1 MSCDEAVVKKLGE
14 GIRADY
20 SASLLSLATGRRI
33 IAGTPLAFGE
43 GDTKSRIK
51 NMLKW
56 KKPKTWIMLVALV
69 ACVVAIAFCAT
80 NPRNDVPE
88 EGSMVVW
95 ELDQEYPDAVVDK
108 PQKSCRYSKRFP
120 Y

>member
-43 GDTKSRIK
+43 GATKGRIR
-51 NMLKW
+51 NLANW
-56 KKPKTWIMLVALV
+56 RKP
-69 ACVVAIAFCAT
+69 AFGLCCW
-80 NPRNDVPE
+80 P
-88 EGSMVVW
+88 
-95 ELDQEYPDAVVDK
+95 
-108 PQKSCRYSKRFP
+108 
-120 Y
+120 